1 MCIAISYNNVITDSM
16 NIRKIFLMK
25 EDFAE
30 FMEE

>member
-1 MCIAISYNNVITDSM
+1 MCIAISYNKVITDSM
-16 NIRKIFLMK
+16 NIREFSLMR